1 MGGQTGRKE
10 RESIDHLVDCLIHQM
25 TGQQM
30 DRKINIDRKN
40 CSFLGISSAQLIV
53 DNQLLLFEP

>member
-1 MGGQTGRKE
+1 MGRKE
-10 RESIDHLVDCLIHQM
+10 RRSIDHLVDCLIHQM

-30 DRKINIDRKN
+30 DRKIDGKN
-40 CSFLGISSAQLIV
+40 CSFLAISSAQLIV

>member
-1 MGGQTGRKE
+1 MGRKE
-10 RESIDHLVDCLIHQM
+10 RRSTDHLVDCLIHQM
-25 TGQQM
+25 IGQQM

-40 CSFLGISSAQLIV
+40 CSFLALSSAQLIA

>member
-1 MGGQTGRKE
+1 MGRNE
-10 RESIDHLVDCLIHQM
+10 RRSTDHLVDCLIHQM
-25 TGQQM
+25 IGQQM

-40 CSFLGISSAQLIV
+40 CSFLAISSAQLIA

>member
-1 MGGQTGRKE
+1 MGGLTGRKE

-25 TGQQM
+25 IGQQM
-30 DRKINIDRKN
+30 DRKN